1 MFIFSHPVVRK
12 KAYNYFWCIHQLY
25 VLLYIFSLLHGLAR
39 KVHLFEDRYRVLYQL
54 TYLVQLTVIL
64 AVPLSARF
72 C

>member
-54 TYLVQLTVIL
+54 TDLVWLTVIL

>member
-54 TYLVQLTVIL
+54 TYLVRLTVIL

>member
-54 TYLVQLTVIL
+54 TYLVQLNVIL